1 MSIHPSIV
9 VVMSVLEGRFS
20 LLVVSQST
28 VRDASW
34 SMNCW
39 RMCFVEVT
47 ALLVSVKST
56 EISTGLAHHRL

>member
-1 MSIHPSIV
+1 
-9 VVMSVLEGRFS
+9 MSVLEGRFS